1 MISGRKGDVDW
12 LSRFRTPRLG
22 SLHLPFQR
30 LPLRI
35 RTRHLDPL
43 WAPPGPLSVT
53 FVSDGAPWIW
63 DRVPQVVAKAKL
75 DQVQIYEVLDC
86 GHAAHDVSLA
96 LAASKNA

>member
-30 LPLRI
+30 LPLRT
-35 RTRHLDPL
+35 RTLG
-43 WAPPGPLSVT
+43 AAEALSVT

-63 DRVPQVVAKAKL
+63 DRVPQIVALAKL

-86 GHAAHDVSLA
+86 CHAAHHISLA